1 MKKQSDGLVLLGIMF
16 LLPVYLFSQTAKKNL
31 DHNIWG
37 SWNTLE
43 QPQISPDGQW
53 VTYQL
58 RPGQGNSSVILTNT
72 LSNKTWAFERAS
84 EVKMSYQAQ
93 AICFRQ
99 SMDFQLDK
107 KNRRM
112 KIKKSD
118 VPTDTLVIFHLDL
131 LTESRFPGLKKVSVP
146 SKWDG
151 HLAFQAVDSTNAKA
165 IHVPLFLYHL
175 ATKKLDT
182 FYSISHYTLC
192 TDAPQLA
199 MTVKNELH
207 PDQNGLYVWDF
218 TLSQKQIV
226 YSGAAEFKGINWD
239 KPGRQLAYLINKDTT
254 GAKQK
259 PWELHHWTPGSSPT
273 PINLDGQTTF
283 DQNKLKLSEYTTPF
297 FSADGKRL
305 FFGTAPHPLLEDSTL
320 LPEERV
326 EVEVWNY
333 QDPLLYT
340 QQEAREKALK
350 ENNYLA
356 CYHVDGHRV
365 VPIGLPDHPEVILS
379 NEGDG
384 RFALALDA
392 RPYQPQMVWE
402 GSEFND
408 VYVVDIESGQAT
420 TVARRVENKPV
431 FSPQGKYL
439 YWYQDADTAW
449 YIHALADQKTFAL
462 TNNRYGRFYDEF
474 NDRPDHPAPSGIMG
488 WSENDQSFY
497 LYDHFDI
504 WRADPSG
511 SKAPVRLTRGRE
523 RLWTMRY
530 IRTDPDEK
538 FINDKTP
545 VLTSLFDHQD
555 KSSGFTRLN
564 LLNGDM
570 TLLRKGAYAYGS
582 QVIKARTGENYLYTK
597 QDYQTFP
604 DLWLTN
610 ADFNQD
616 RRLSQANPQQ
626 NNYLWGQAEIVRW
639 TSLDGS
645 HLDGLLIKPENF
657 DPRKKYPLIVNF
669 YERSSHTLYD
679 YRGLDPHRSQIV
691 YPFYSSNG
699 YLIFNPDIPYKTGY
713 PGESA
718 FNAILSGVNYL
729 ITQGFVDQE
738 RIGIQGHSWG
748 GYQVAYLLT
757 RTNLFHCAESGAPV
771 VNMFSAYGGIRW
783 QSGMSRMF
791 QYEKDQSRIGGS
803 IWQYPMRF
811 IENSPIFSLD
821 KITTPVLILHNDQ
834 DGAVPWYQGIEFFT
848 AMRRLNKPAWLLNYN
863 GEPHW
868 PVKWQNRVDFQ
879 KRMSQFFDHFLLNK
893 PAPKWMTLGI
903 PALEKGINDGLELTK

>member
-1 MKKQSDGLVLLGIMF
+1 MKKYSAWVGLLGILF
-16 LLPVYLFSQTAKKNL
+16 LLPAYLCGQTSKKSL
-31 DHNIWG
+31 DHSSWG
-37 SWNTLE
+37 TWNTVE

-53 VTYQL
+53 ITYQI
-58 RPGQGNSSVILTNT
+58 RPGQGNSAVILTNSLT
-72 LSNKTWAFERAS
+72 NKTWTFERAS
-84 EVKMSYQAQ
+84 QVKMSYHAQ
-93 AICFRQ
+93 VICFRQ
-99 SMDFQLDK
+99 SMDHHLDRE
-107 KNRRM
+107 NRRM
-112 KIKKSD
+112 KISKSEI
-118 VPTDTLVIFHLDL
+118 PSDTLVIFHLGTL
-131 LTESRFPGLKKVSVP
+131 AESRFPGLKDVSVP

-151 HLAFQAVDSTNAKA
+151 HVAFQAVDSANAKA
-165 IHVPLFLYHL
+165 KNFPLFIYHI
-175 ATKKLDT
+175 AHQKLDT
-182 FYSISHYTLC
+182 FSSVLQYTLC
-192 TDAPQLA
+192 EEAPLLA
-199 MTVKNELH
+199 MTVKSGLN
-207 PDQNGLYVWDF
+207 PDQNGLFVWNIAQ
-218 TLSQKQIV
+218 SQKQIV
-226 YSGAAEFKGINWD
+226 WKGQAEFKGINWD
-239 KPGRQLAYLINKDTT
+239 KPGSQLAYLINKDTT
-254 GAKQK
+254 GAKIK

-273 PINLDGQTTF
+273 SINLGGQTAF
-283 DQNKLKLSEYTTPF
+283 DQHKLQISEFTTPF

-305 FFGTAPHPLLEDSTL
+305 FFGTATPHLVEDSTL

-340 QQEAREKALK
+340 QQEAREIALK
-350 ENNYLA
+350 EKNYLA
-356 CYHVDGHRV
+356 CYHVAGKRV
-365 VPIGLPDHPEVILS
+365 VPIGLPDRSEIILS
-379 NEGDG
+379 KEGDG

-392 RPYQPQMVWE
+392 RPYQPQMIWE

-408 VYVVDIESGQAT
+408 VYVVDVETGQAT
-420 TVARRVENKPV
+420 TVASRIENKPA
-431 FSPQGKYL
+431 FSPQGKYV

-449 YIHALADQKTFAL
+449 YVYPLADHKTFVLADK
-462 TNNRYGRFYDEF
+462 RHGRFYDEL

-488 WSENDQSFY
+488 WSENDQSVY
-497 LYDHFDI
+497 LYDHYDI
-504 WRADPSG
+504 WRIELASME
-511 SKAPVRLTRGRE
+511 APVRLTRGRE
-523 RLWTMRY
+523 RLWTLRY
-530 IRTDPDEK
+530 SRTDRDEK
-538 FINDKTP
+538 FINDKAP
-545 VLTSLFDHQD
+545 VLTTLFDHQD
-555 KSSGFTRLN
+555 KSSGYARLN
-564 LLNGDM
+564 LLSGAM
-570 TLLRKGAYAYGS
+570 TLLRKGAYTYGS
-582 QVIKARTGENYLYTK
+582 QVIKARASEDYLYTK

-610 ADFNQD
+610 SDFNQD
-616 RRLSQANPQQ
+616 RRMSQANPQQ
-626 NNYLWGQAEIVRW
+626 NNYLWGQAELVRW

-645 HLDGLLIKPENF
+645 VLDGLLIKPENF

-729 ITQGFVDQE
+729 ITQGFVDQK

-757 RTNLFHCAESGAPV
+757 RSNLFRCAESGAPV

-803 IWQYPMRF
+803 IWQYPLRF

-879 KRMSQFFDHFLLNK
+879 RRMSQFFDHFLLDK

-903 PALEKGINDGLELTK
+903 PALEKGINDGFELTK